1 MKEKVAGEGEG
12 ERKRKGQKYMMIAVL
27 LMVVESTVKC
37 NYKCTAVFHFCPC
50 QPVLC
55 AAIAVPCTT
64 IVQECQLSRM
74 GKWTAKAFAS
84 EEHPTHKH
92 RKILLNQ
99 EQH

>member
-1 MKEKVAGEGEG
+1 MKEKVAGEGEK
-12 ERKRKGQKYMMIAVL
+12 KRKGQKYMMIAVL

-50 QPVLC
+50 EPVLC

-84 EEHPTHKH
+84 EEHPAHKH
-92 RKILLNQ
+92 RRILLNQ